1 MSRRAHVTQDEV
13 NQAANELL
21 AAGTTPTTTLI
32 QQRVGGSFTTI
43 GRLFEVWEQQHR
55 AEPAGAIEIP
65 DDVARAA
72 TESLQMLWR
81 TAFDLA
87 RREVAQVRAAAAEEL
102 AAVQSKRDEQ
112 AGAIERLELE
122 AEGYEHQV
130 RQLQQQIESLQGTL
144 AQAQT
149 SAEIATARVQDR
161 ERQLAERDR
170 TLAERDEQ
178 ITDLRSEVAQ
188 ARREVEQASKAAQEA
203 QAGRAQLQGRL
214 DEAAAQAAQQTQR
227 YTDLQLA
234 HARQTGEL
242 EAQHQRLDEQA
253 RIIDR
258 LTAASTPPPD
268 EGERSRAQASRVKSA
283 RKEQDQ

>member
-1 MSRRAHVTQDEV
+1 MTQDEV
-13 NQAANELL
+13 NQAATDLL

-32 QQRVGGSFTTI
+32 QQQVGGSFTTI
-43 GRLFEVWEQQHR
+43 GRLFEVWEQQRR
-55 AEPAGAIEIP
+55 AEPAGAIEVP
-65 DDVARAA
+65 DEVARAA

-81 TAFDLA
+81 TALDLA

-102 AAVQSKRDEQ
+102 ATVQAKRDEQ

-149 SAEIATARVQDR
+149 AAEVATARVQDR

-170 TLAERDEQ
+170 ALTERDQQ
-178 ITDLRSEVAQ
+178 IADLRSQVAQ
-188 ARREVEQASKAAQEA
+188 ARSQVELASKATQEA
-203 QAGRAQLQGRL
+203 QAARALLQGRL

-227 YTDLQLA
+227 YTDLQVA

-242 EAQHQRLDEQA
+242 EALRVRLDEQA

-258 LTAASTPPPD
+258 LTPASTPPPD
-268 EGERSRAQASRVKSA
+268 EGERSRTRSKKGQIENA
-283 RKEQDQ
+283 